1 MPQKSSFLETILVA
15 ANDVLVELF
24 LNKKINF
31 NSISSELI
39 KIIDSKEFLSYKHSS
54 PNNIEEILSLRKYVQ
69 LKIRSNFI

>member
-1 MPQKSSFLETILVA
+1 MPQKNSFIETILVS

-24 LNKKINF
+24 LDKKISF

-39 KIIDSKEFLSYKHSS
+39 KILDSKEFLSYKHSS
-54 PNNIEEILSLRKYVQ
+54 PSNIEEILTLKKYVQ